1 MRTADERRDRLT
13 RGNEHVVRH
22 IMTRVAPL
30 GLRGFFLVIAYLI
43 CLGRLIAYAIQEPF
57 LRQRDRLLSR

>member
-1 MRTADERRDRLT
+1 M
-13 RGNEHVVRH
+13 VRH